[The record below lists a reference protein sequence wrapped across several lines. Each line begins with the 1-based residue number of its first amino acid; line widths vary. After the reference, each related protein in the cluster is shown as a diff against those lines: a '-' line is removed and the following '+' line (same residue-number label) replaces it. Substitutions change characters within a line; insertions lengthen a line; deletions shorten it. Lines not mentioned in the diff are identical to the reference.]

1 MTPINIAIYSL
12 AGILALILIF
22 VIVKRLVTKPEKST
36 KSLISTTK
44 ETIDSLK
51 IINASTDSSVMTNLL
66 VKNRFSK
73 LNYSIIPGLIVTK
86 ESIFVVSNIIPFNK
100 SVEKIIISDDIY
112 SEKNNKKQKWNYFDK
127 KEFDNIV
134 LLINKKYNNAK
145 YFILVSDKIELS
157 KINNQSEYKLI
168 NQSQLINN
176 INQEVAPLQNPKII
190 VQYFSSINRFDK
202 NDRN

>member
-1 MTPINIAIYSL
+1 MTPINITIYSL

-22 VIVKRLVTKPEKST
+22 VIVQRLVTKPEKST

-100 SVEKIIISDDIY
+100 NVEKIIISDDIY

-134 LLINKKYNNAK
+134 LLISKKYNNAK

-190 VQYFSSINRFDK
+190 VQYFSSINRFNK